1 MLREI
6 THLTTCV
13 LQQTLQRALNGVDHR
28 TSSSQLLYTFGSPL
42 SRPRFS
48 SNRQATVK
56 LTHYYCRYFPY
67 RAAVSTNLSHLSKGT
82 NDDLSN
88 DLK

>member
-48 SNRQATVK
+48 SNRQANA
-56 LTHYYCRYFPY
+56 LLLPLF
-67 RAAVSTNLSHLSKGT
+67 SLSGGRLYESFT
-82 NDDLSN
+82 FEQRN
-88 DLK
+88 

>member
-48 SNRQATVK
+48 NNRQANA
-56 LTHYYCRYFPY
+56 LLLPPF
-67 RAAVSTNLSHLSKGT
+67 SLSGGRLYESFT
-82 NDDLSN
+82 FEQRN
-88 DLK
+88 